1 MHSCAWGFVEATVI
15 VGVRAAP
22 EQPERRRN
30 LIACLESLHARPQTT
45 EVLVV
50 EQDAEPHLEQFVRPL
65 VDRYI
70 FAANAGLYNRGWAFN
85 IGAAQSAATDYLFL
99 LDADVLLPHESLKR
113 ALERMRSGV
122 KVLRPYTEALFLN
135 PENGGNRFLN
145 PMGLCL
151 WIRSDFYRQIG
162 GHDELFRGWGW
173 EDREF
178 WERVERQTPIDRM
191 PDSILHQYHPP
202 RVMDDVSGAANAER
216 FHRLLAAG
224 LPRPSDNAGD
234 IAKYS
239 LGPVWTGIVTAREP
253 AFRGL
258 RISIVMPTYRREHTI
273 QRAVASV
280 LAQTH
285 PDWELIIV
293 NNAPGVFGI
302 DFKDPRIRVYQHSD
316 KPSAS
321 YARNHGLEYA
331 TGNLIC
337 FFDDDDEMFP
347 GYLARFAAAF
357 RDHPA
362 AGMVTCG
369 IIRPDGTP
377 GFTLSTP
384 GCCLRRESA
393 TSDWIPDHGHDKV
406 YFRRIAERNNWT
418 VSNGG
423 MVELDE
429 VLCRAWAE
437 ASGGLR
443 RGDL

>member
-1 MHSCAWGFVEATVI
+1 
-15 VGVRAAP
+15 
-22 EQPERRRN
+22 
-30 LIACLESLHARPQTT
+30 
-45 EVLVV
+45 
-50 EQDAEPHLEQFVRPL
+50 
-65 VDRYI
+65 
-70 FAANAGLYNRGWAFN
+70 
-85 IGAAQSAATDYLFL
+85 
-99 LDADVLLPHESLKR
+99 
-113 ALERMRSGV
+113 
-122 KVLRPYTEALFLN
+122 
-135 PENGGNRFLN
+135 
-145 PMGLCL
+145 
-151 WIRSDFYRQIG
+151 
-162 GHDELFRGWGW
+162 
-173 EDREF
+173 
-178 WERVERQTPIDRM
+178 M
-191 PDSILHQYHPP
+191 PDRILHQYHPR

-224 LPRPSDNAGD
+224 FPKPADNAGD
-234 IAKYS
+234 ITKYS
-239 LGPVWTGIVTAREP
+239 RGPVWNGIVPAVEP
-253 AFRGL
+253 AAGGL
-258 RISIVMPTYRREHTI
+258 LISIVMPTYRREHTI

-293 NNAPGVFGI
+293 NNAPGSFGV
-302 DFKDPRIRVYQHSD
+302 DFKDPRIRVYRCSN

-321 YARNHGLEYA
+321 YARNQGLQYA

-369 IIRPDGTP
+369 IIRPDGSP

-393 TSDWIPDHGHDKV
+393 TADWIPDHGHDKV

-423 MVELDE
+423 IVELDE
-429 VLCRAWAE
+429 VLCRAWADP
-437 ASGGLR
+437 SGGLR

>member
-1 MHSCAWGFVEATVI
+1 MEAAVI

-22 EQPERRRN
+22 EEPERRRN
-30 LIACLESLHARPQTT
+30 LIACLESLDGLRQTV
-45 EVLVV
+45 EIVV
-50 EQDAEPHLEQFVRPL
+50 IEQDAEPHLRQLVRPL

-70 FAANAGLYNRGWAFN
+70 FARNAGLYNRGWAFN
-85 IGAAQSAATDYLFL
+85 IGAAVAAEAEYLLL

-122 KVLRPYTEALFLN
+122 RVLRPYTEALFLN
-135 PENGGNRFLN
+135 PENAGELFLN

-162 GHDELFRGWGW
+162 GHDEGFRGWGW

-178 WERVERQTPIDRM
+178 WERIERHTHIERM
-191 PDSILHQYHPP
+191 PDRILHQYHPR
-202 RVMDDVSGAANAER
+202 RVIDDVSGAANAER
-216 FHRLLAAG
+216 FHQLLAADF
-224 LPRPSDNAGD
+224 PRPAEHAGD
-234 IAKYS
+234 ILKYS
-239 LGPVWTGIVTAREP
+239 REPVWKGVVPAVEP
-253 AFRGL
+253 AIVGP

-293 NNAPGVFGI
+293 NNAPGAFGV
-302 DFKDPRIRVYQHSD
+302 DFNDPRIRLYQCSE

-321 YARNHGLEYA
+321 YARNRGLQYA
-331 TGNLIC
+331 TGDLVC

-357 RDHPA
+357 REHPD

-369 IIRPDGTP
+369 IMRPDGRP

-393 TSDWIPDHGHDKV
+393 TADWIPDHGHDKV
-406 YFRRIAERNNWT
+406 YFRRIADRNKWT

-423 MVELDE
+423 IVELDQ
-429 VLCRAWAE
+429 VLCRAFADP
-437 ASGGLR
+437 SGGLR